1 MLVMLQQ
8 LLSFQFLRGKNI
20 LASEL
25 YGSKLNFLAYFL
37 YIGRYVDGNSG
48 TLLALDSIYTKKDG
62 YTLQN
67 ANSKRSS

>member
-25 YGSKLNFLAYFL
+25 YGSKLYFL

-48 TLLALDSIYTKKDG
+48 TLLALGSIYTKKDG